1 MPLTRLEN
9 ARTAS
14 MALHPMRRQILSAL
28 LEPGSASTVARQL
41 GLPRQKVNYHLR
53 ELEKAGLLEEVE
65 QRRNGNCMERIVRAK
80 ASHYLVHPE
89 LLGMAGDPD
98 AVADRFSSA
107 YLIAVAAQTIRDV
120 AAAQEKAKKQNKRVA
135 TFSLQTDVRF
145 RSAADR
151 HAFTEELSNAV
162 ARLVAKYNDDQ
173 AEGGRTFRFVVG
185 AYPAKRKE
193 KQP

>member
-1 MPLTRLEN
+1 
-9 ARTAS
+9 
-14 MALHPMRRQILSAL
+14 MRRQILSVL

-53 ELEKAGLLEEVE
+53 ELEKAGLLEEIE

-89 LLGMAGDPD
+89 LLGMSGDPD

-120 AAAQEKAKKQNKRVA
+120 AAAQELAEKQNKRVA
-135 TFSLQTDVRF
+135 TFSLQADVRF
-145 RSAADR
+145 RSAAER

-162 ARLVAKYNDDQ
+162 AKLVATYNDDLV
-173 AEGGRTFRFVVG
+173 EGGRTFRFVVG
-185 AYPAKRKE
+185 AYPTKRKE

>member
-1 MPLTRLEN
+1 MPLTLLEN

-120 AAAQEKAKKQNKRVA
+120 AAAQEKADKQNKRVA

-173 AEGGRTFRFVVG
+173 VEGGRTFRFVVG